1 MRKKFA
7 ITLLSFCLGSFISE
21 AQVPKVPTKEEI
33 AQWKK
38 DAGDAFKNKIYSQ
51 SLNLYKKLV
60 DVEPSNSEF
69 NYRLGVSYLNTNV
82 DKKKAIEYLE
92 TASQQKDSPKDI
104 DYDLGVAYHY
114 VSEFEKSA
122 AAFEKFKKS
131 KGGNPNPKLEVS
143 LRMEWNRN
151 APELMKNP
159 IEVAFKNLGKGVN
172 TAYAEIRPVTGADDS
187 VLVFTTM
194 RKGTMGGL
202 TDEMGDFPS
211 DIFISVIND
220 SVGGRG
226 KAKNPG
232 ININSEVYD
241 ESLSMNAAG
250 DKMLIYRE
258 GYGINGDIFLSEL
271 KGKAWQK
278 AASLGEAFVSKE
290 LETGA
295 CLSPD
300 GKTLYFSSDMKGTK
314 GGKDLWMCTKEGA
327 TWSKPVNLG
336 EPINT
341 KYDEDNPALFADGVT
356 LFFSSRGHN
365 SMGGYDLFM
374 TKYEASR
381 GWQKPQN
388 IGYPLNTLYDDQYF
402 TLSAD
407 GKSGYISALRDSG
420 FGDMDIYKVTFAQ
433 PLVNTSLRI
442 VKFTIMTPAGGAG
455 KNLDV
460 VITNKSTGALMGEFV
475 TNSSTGKF
483 IAALPAGEYKINVK
497 PTKLGRVLQEFIIDE
512 TEEGKIEKVFTLA
525 FE

>member
-1 MRKKFA
+1 MNKKFVFA
-7 ITLLSFCLGSFISE
+7 LTAFYFVCFLSE
-21 AQVPKVPTKEEI
+21 AQVPKIPTKEEI
-33 AQWKK
+33 SQWKK
-38 DAGDAFKNKIYSQ
+38 DAGDAFKNKIYGQ

-60 DVEPSNSEF
+60 DVEPSNAEY
-69 NYRLGVSYLNTNV
+69 NYRLGVSYLNTNI
-82 DKKKAIEYLE
+82 DKRKAIEYLE
-92 TASQQKDSPKDI
+92 MAAQQKDAPKDI
-104 DYDLGVAYHY
+104 DYDLGIAYHY
-114 VSEFEKSA
+114 AGEFEKSTG
-122 AAFEKFKKS
+122 AFEKFKKS
-131 KGGNPNPKLEVS
+131 KGGNPNPKLEVN
-143 LRMEWNRN
+143 LRMEWNIN
-151 APELMKNP
+151 APEIMRAP
-159 IEVAFKNLGKGVN
+159 VEVEFKNLGKSVN

-211 DIFISVIND
+211 DIFTSVIND
-220 SVGGRG
+220 SLGNRG

-241 ESLSMNAAG
+241 ESLSLNAAG

-258 GYGINGDIFLSEL
+258 GFGINGDIFLAEL

-278 AASLGEAFVSKE
+278 AASLGEAFVTKE

-300 GKTLYFSSDMKGTK
+300 GKTLYFTSDMKGTK

-327 TWSKPVNLG
+327 AWSKPVNLG

-341 KYDEDNPALFADGVT
+341 KYDEDNPMLFADGVT

-374 TKYEASR
+374 TKYESSQ
-381 GWQKPQN
+381 GWQKPKN

-402 TLSAD
+402 TLAAD
-407 GKSGYISALRDSG
+407 GKTGYISALRDSG
-420 FGDMDIYKVTFAQ
+420 FGDMDIYKVTLAQ

-442 VKFTIMTPAGGAG
+442 VKFTIMTPSGGPG
-455 KNLDV
+455 KNLDA
-460 VITNKSTGALMGEFV
+460 VITNKSTGALVGEYT

-497 PTKLGRVLQEFIIDE
+497 PTKLGRVMQEFTI
-512 TEEGKIEKVFTLA
+512 EESEGEKVEKVFTLA